1 MMFSFKNRNSTNANQ
16 INSFINVKPRSVL
29 MNINLRQVNT
39 TIESNNI
46 NNIVPEEPNKNK
58 KMKWGEPTWFLFHSL
73 AQKVK
78 EESFDIIRSELINT
92 IYIICKNLPCPMCAT
107 HATQYMNSINFST
120 IQTKKD
126 LIDLLWRFH
135 NEVNVRKNIPVFPY
149 EQLQEKYSRA
159 NLVNIIQLF
168 MYHFKDKHRSL
179 KLIAD
184 DLYRQQIALKM
195 QDWFRQNLQYFDY

>member
-1 MMFSFKNRNSTNANQ
+1 MMFSFKNRNTTNVNQ
-16 INSFINVKPRSVL
+16 INNYNNVKPRSVL
-29 MNINLRQVNT
+29 MNINVRQANFV
-39 TIESNNI
+39 IESTNI
-46 NNIVPEEPNKNK
+46 VPVPEEPYKNK

-78 EESFDIIRSELINT
+78 EEQFGIIRSELINT
-92 IYIICKNLPCPMCAT
+92 IYVICKNLPCPMCAT

-120 IQTKKD
+120 IQTKKEF
-126 LIDLLWRFH
+126 IDLLWRFH

-149 EQLQEKYSRA
+149 EQVEEKYSKA

-184 DLYRQQIALKM
+184 DMYRQQIALKM

>member
-1 MMFSFKNRNSTNANQ
+1 MMFSYKNRHMNNSNQ
-16 INSFINVKPRSVL
+16 MHINIEKRQPMLS
-29 MNINLRQVNT
+29 MNINMAQRQTPVT
-39 TIESNNI
+39 FSATAVVEDT
-46 NNIVPEEPNKNK
+46 NKPK

-73 AQKVK
+73 AEKVK
-78 EESFDIIRSELINT
+78 EDSFGIIRSELINT
-92 IYIICKNLPCPMCAT
+92 IYVICKNLPCPMCAT
-107 HATQYMNSINFST
+107 HATQYMNAINFST
-120 IQTKKD
+120 IQSKKD

-149 EQLQEKYSRA
+149 EQLEEKYSRA

-184 DLYRQQIALKM
+184 DMYRQQIANKM

>member
-1 MMFSFKNRNSTNANQ
+1 MNVNIRQTNS
-16 INSFINVKPRSVL
+16 V
-29 MNINLRQVNT
+29 
-39 TIESNNI
+39 IEPSS
-46 NNIVPEEPNKNK
+46 IVPEEPNKNK

-73 AQKVK
+73 AQKIK
-78 EESFDIIRSELINT
+78 EENFGIIRSELINT
-92 IYIICKNLPCPMCAT
+92 IYIICKNLPCPICAT

-135 NEVNVRKNIPVFPY
+135 NEVNVRKSIPVFPY
-149 EQLQEKYSRA
+149 EQLEEKYSRA
-159 NLVNIIQLF
+159 NLVNIILLF

-184 DLYRQQIALKM
+184 DMYRQQIALKM

>member
-1 MMFSFKNRNSTNANQ
+1 MMFSFKNRSSTSVNQ
-16 INSFINVKPRSVL
+16 INSYNNVKPRSVL
-29 MNINLRQVNT
+29 MNINVRQANHI
-39 TIESNNI
+39 IESNNT
-46 NNIVPEEPNKNK
+46 NNIVPEEANKNK

-73 AQKVK
+73 AEKIK
-78 EESFDIIRSELINT
+78 EENFSIIRSELINT
-92 IYIICKNLPCPMCAT
+92 IYVICKNLPCPMCAT

-168 MYHFKDKHRSL
+168 IYHFKDKHRSL

-184 DLYRQQIALKM
+184 DMYRQQIAAKM
-195 QDWFRQNLQYFDY
+195 QEWFRQNLQYFDY

>member
-1 MMFSFKNRNSTNANQ
+1 MMFSFKNRNSTSLNQ
-16 INSFINVKPRSVL
+16 INGYNNLKPRTFSMNVNVKPPISF
-29 MNINLRQVNT
+29 
-39 TIESNNI
+39 IETKH
-46 NNIVPEEPNKNK
+46 IVTEEPNKNK

-78 EESFDIIRSELINT
+78 EENFDFIRSELINT
-92 IYIICKNLPCPMCAT
+92 IYVICKNLPCPICAT
-107 HATQYMNSINFST
+107 HATQYMNSVNFST

-135 NEVNVRKNIPVFPY
+135 NEVNFRKNVPIFPY
-149 EQLQEKYSRA
+149 EQLEEKYSRA
-159 NLVNIIQLF
+159 NLINIIQLF
-168 MYHFKDKHRSL
+168 IYHFKDKHRSL

-184 DLYRQQIALKM
+184 DMYRQQIANKM